1 MTEKNLAD
9 TRPTKEYLVHGIT
22 QDVSVEECIF
32 DLIDNSI
39 DAYPRHSN
47 EIVSKY
53 DDYTIDLTLEKN
65 LFYINDCGKGIDQLL
80 LQNDTLRFG
89 TKTDHH
95 TTSIGFYGIGLNR
108 AIFKLGKKINITTE
122 TKKERSIINLDV
134 SKFLKDNENWSLP
147 IISEQLKGKNG
158 TFIKIENLNSEIND
172 SFTNPEWI
180 NSFCN
185 QISIRYSEFLKKN
198 LKIRINEKEILP
210 YLVSIRTNSGFK
222 PLEKE
227 FTHKGIKV
235 IISLGQSAEHFFTYE
250 KSYNLEKNAT
260 PQECGWFVYCN
271 DRAVKLFDWTPD
283 TGWHTKFHSE
293 HTGFIGKAYFIGN
306 AGKLPWN
313 TSKTDVD
320 LNNETYKKSLETMKK
335 FSEDWRKHTTKIL
348 KRGYRPIT
356 DENPVINDL
365 FGGMTQQHGTQN
377 PQQGTQDPQLGTQDP
392 QLGTQD
398 PQLGTQDPQ
407 LGTQDPQLG
416 TQDPQLGTQDPQLGT
431 QDPQLGTQD
440 PQLGTQDP
448 QLGTQYPQQ
457 GTQDDEELPS
467 HQELLYDIPEHALNQ
482 NQLFESFPDKKSPF
496 NIPLNEKKLCSI
508 INEMSKLKLDPNKG
522 SPYAVLFL
530 LRAFIELSCKYYI
543 KAKNSK
549 IDLNQCSSLADQVK
563 RCLDHM
569 ISENVF
575 NAAEDSRDIDA
586 LRSLCIVSPSQR
598 TIRNIQYLQNTLHH
612 PRNIWDKDNINAF
625 WYSILP
631 FLIKCYE

>member
-9 TRPTKEYLVHGIT
+9 TRPTKEYLVNGIT
-22 QDVSVEECIF
+22 KDVSVEECIF

-39 DAYPRHSN
+39 DAYPRQSN
-47 EIVSKY
+47 EIVSEY
-53 DDYTIDLTLEKN
+53 DGYTIDLTLQNN
-65 LFYINDCGKGIDQLL
+65 LFCINDCGKGIDQLL
-80 LQNDTLRFG
+80 LKNDTLRFG
-89 TKTDHH
+89 TKTNHH

-108 AIFKLGKKINITTE
+108 AIFKLGKIINITTE
-122 TKKERSIINLDV
+122 TDTERSIIKLDA
-134 SKFLKDNENWSLP
+134 SKFLKDNDNWSLP
-147 IISEQLKGKNG
+147 IISEQLKEKKG
-158 TFIKIENLNSEIND
+158 TFIKIENLNSEVND

-180 NSFCN
+180 TSFCK

-198 LKIRINEKEILP
+198 LKITINEKEIAP
-210 YLVSIRTNSGFK
+210 HLVSIRTNSGFK

-335 FSEDWRKHTTKIL
+335 FSEDWRKHTTKVL
-348 KRGYRPIT
+348 KKGYRPIT

-365 FGGMTQQHGTQN
+365 FGIPPQEIQTPPQEIQTPPQETQIPPQETQIP
-377 PQQGTQDPQLGTQDP
+377 PQETQIPPQETQIPP
-392 QLGTQD
+392 QETQIP
-398 PQLGTQDPQ
+398 PQETQIPPQ
-407 LGTQDPQLG
+407 ETQTPPQE
-416 TQDPQLGTQDPQLGT
+416 TQTPPQE
-431 QDPQLGTQD
+431 
-440 PQLGTQDP
+440 
-448 QLGTQYPQQ
+448 
-457 GTQDDEELPS
+457 TQDDEELPT
-467 HQELLYDIPEHALNQ
+467 HEELLYDIPPHALNQ

-496 NIPLNEKKLCSI
+496 NIPLNETKLCSI
-508 INEMSKLKLDPNKG
+508 INEMSKLKLDPIKG
-522 SPYAVLFL
+522 SPYAALFL
-530 LRAFIELSCKYYI
+530 LRAFIELSCRYYV
-543 KAKNSK
+543 KTKNSR
-549 IDLNQCSSLADQVK
+549 INLNQCASLADQVK
-563 RCLDHM
+563 SCLDHM
-569 ISENVF
+569 ISSNAF
-575 NAAEDSRDIDA
+575 NATEDTRDIDSLKA
-586 LRSLCIVSPSQR
+586 LCNVSASQK

>member
-1 MTEKNLAD
+1 MTEKILAD
-9 TRPTKEYLVHGIT
+9 IRPTKEYLVHGIT

-65 LFYINDCGKGIDQLL
+65 LFSINDCGKGIDQLL
-80 LQNDTLRFG
+80 LKNDTLRFG

-122 TKKERSIINLDV
+122 TNLERSIINLDV
-134 SKFLKDNENWSLP
+134 SKFLKDNDNWTLP
-147 IISEQLKGKNG
+147 IFSEQLKGKNG
-158 TFIKIENLNSEIND
+158 TFIKIENLNSEISE

-180 NSFCN
+180 DSFCN
-185 QISIRYSEFLKKN
+185 QISIRYSEFLKKD
-198 LKIRINEKEILP
+198 LKIRVNKKEITP
-210 YLVSIRTNSGFK
+210 HLVSIRTNSGFK
-222 PLEKE
+222 SLEKE

-250 KSYNLEKNAT
+250 KSYNIDKNAT

-271 DRAVKLFDWTPD
+271 DRAVKLFDWTTD
-283 TGWHTKFHSE
+283 TGWHTRFHSE

-313 TSKTDVD
+313 TSKTDID

-335 FSEDWRKHTTKIL
+335 FSEDWRKHTTKVL
-348 KRGYRPIT
+348 KKGYRPIT

-365 FGGMTQQHGTQN
+365 FGGIPQQQGPQDPQQGPQDPQQGPQN
-377 PQQGTQDPQLGTQDP
+377 PQQAPQNPQQAPQNPQQAPQDPQQAPQDP
-392 QLGTQD
+392 QQAPQD
-398 PQLGTQDPQ
+398 PQQGPQDLQQGPQDPQ
-407 LGTQDPQLG
+407 QAPQDPQ
-416 TQDPQLGTQDPQLGT
+416 
-431 QDPQLGTQD
+431 
-440 PQLGTQDP
+440 
-448 QLGTQYPQQ
+448 Q
-457 GTQDDEELPS
+457 GPQDDEELPS
-467 HQELLYDIPEHALNQ
+467 HEELLYDIPEHALNQ

-543 KAKNSK
+543 KAKNSR
-549 IDLNQCSSLADQVK
+549 IDLNQCTSLADQVK

-569 ISENVF
+569 ISVNAF
-575 NAAEDSRDIDA
+575 NPTEDSRDIDA
-586 LRSLCIVSPSQR
+586 LRALCNVSPAQK